1 MNEEEEVQLMI
12 RAKNMCQ
19 HIPTDLRSKEYQEIL
34 MKINDFLLKHCQHEI
49 VNDSIDINPD
59 KSMDICYCVKCEIT
73 FE

>member
-1 MNEEEEVQLMI
+1 MDAEVELMI

-19 HIPTDLRSKEYQEIL
+19 RMPADLRSKEYQEIL
-34 MKINDFLLKHCQHEI
+34 IKINDFLLKHCQHEF

-59 KSMDICYCVKCEIT
+59 KSIDICYCVKCEIT